1 MKTNL
6 LKLLMIV
13 FAFSFAGL
21 LQAQTSIPENVTEV
35 IQKYQRTAFH
45 SNNNLDALS
54 EIYGSNLKSTT
65 TTYEINGDVV
75 TEFLI
80 MEWDNGEWVNMMK
93 LDYGYDNN
101 DFLIEMTS
109 YIWQDEAWLK
119 LGKTEYTNNSNGDP
133 TEAHMYNWNAGTQE
147 WTLTFRD
154 TYTYNSSGL
163 CTNLLE
169 EMWMVTD
176 WMNSSKEEYS
186 YDGNG
191 NMTESDSWTW
201 DFMSSAWQNNTMY
214 SYTYSGN
221 QLTEELSKTW
231 QDNAWVNEYN
241 TFWTYGGGEYF
252 TEVLKKKWETG
263 QWVNFSH
270 GTQTFNGSGTVDI
283 YLEEKWENA
292 AWVNDLKQLYTYDGD
307 GHLTEILSQTWVSG
321 AWENE
326 MKFIYSITV
335 GVNEPSMVN
344 TSGFNLTNSPNPF
357 SSETTITFD
366 LTENAFTQLEIF
378 NLVGKKVA
386 SLLDAKLIKGNYSIA
401 WDGKAGSGKKLNPG
415 VYLFRLN
422 VNGASVVKKL
432 TLTY

>member
-1 MKTNL
+1 
-6 LKLLMIV
+6 
-13 FAFSFAGL
+13 
-21 LQAQTSIPENVTEV
+21 
-35 IQKYQRTAFH
+35 
-45 SNNNLDALS
+45 
-54 EIYGSNLKSTT
+54 
-65 TTYEINGDVV
+65 
-75 TEFLI
+75 
-80 MEWDNGEWVNMMK
+80 
-93 LDYGYDNN
+93 
-101 DFLIEMTS
+101 
-109 YIWQDEAWLK
+109 
-119 LGKTEYTNNSNGDP
+119 
-133 TEAHMYNWNAGTQE
+133 
-147 WTLTFRD
+147 
-154 TYTYNSSGL
+154 
-163 CTNLLE
+163 
-169 EMWMVTD
+169 MVTD

-378 NLVGKKVA
+378 NLVGEKVA
-386 SLLDAKLIKGNYSIA
+386 SLLDAKLVKGNYSIA